1 MARAYLGTSGFSYP
15 EWRPSFY
22 PSDLKPDSFL
32 SYYARRLPAVE
43 IDRTFYRMPNA
54 RTLESWREAV
64 PDGFKFTLKASQK
77 ITHFERLKLPSEA
90 HDYLVGVLPRLGD
103 RLGVHFY
110 QLPPN
115 FRRNDERLETFLANL
130 PTGVPS
136 AFEFRHESWF
146 DPAVYRLLE
155 RAGVALVVNEGD
167 EGSTPLEVTAPLVY
181 LRLRKERYDEA
192 EREAWL
198 RRIDGWVGEG
208 IDVFAFIKHEDCL
221 HEPYELAL
229 ELTRGLGELAPSV
242 GVAAG

>member
-22 PSDLKPDSFL
+22 PSELKPDGFL
-32 SYYARRLPAVE
+32 AFYAERLPAVE

-54 RTLESWREAV
+54 RTLESWRSAV

-77 ITHFERLKLPSEA
+77 VTHFERLKLPSEA
-90 HDYLVGVLPRLGD
+90 HDYLVGVLPKLGD

-130 PTGVPS
+130 SPGMPT

-155 RAGVALVVNEGD
+155 RAGVGLVVNEGD
-167 EGSTPLEVTAPLVY
+167 EGATPLEVTAPLVY
-181 LRLRKERYDEA
+181 LRLRKERYTEA
-192 EREAWL
+192 ERAAWL
-198 RRIDGWVGEG
+198 RRIDGWVRED
-208 IDVFAFIKHEDCL
+208 IDVFAFIKHEANLLCT
-221 HEPYELAL
+221 EMAL
-229 ELTRGLGELAPSV
+229 EFTRGLAGLAAS
-242 GVAAG
+242 GRS